1 MRVFL
6 TGATGYI
13 GSNVARALDGAGHE
27 VVALAHHE
35 AARKKLSASG
45 YDFVAGDLSDPA
57 GLAEAARGADAVI
70 HAANTGGEDAARLD
84 EAAVRAMA
92 GALEGSGKPFIYTSG
107 IWVLGVTGDEP
118 AAEQTPVDPIDLVAW
133 RGPLERWLVE
143 ASTRGVH
150 AIVIRPGVVYGQ
162 NGGIPGMMARG
173 ELPVVGDG
181 ENRWPVVH
189 IDDLARLYVAALEG
203 APAGSILHG
212 IGGVVRQRDIGERL
226 GADYMPVDEALDA
239 MGDFAG
245 ALALDQNIAA
255 RHTSELLGWEPREP
269 GILDLPRRAV

>member
-13 GSNVARALDGAGHE
+13 GSHVARALDGADHE
-27 VVALAHHE
+27 VAALAHHDE
-35 AARKKLSASG
+35 AREKLSASG
-45 YDFVAGDLSDPA
+45 YEIVDGDLTDPA

-70 HAANTGGEDAARLD
+70 HAANTGGEDAARVD

-92 GALEGSGKPFIYTSG
+92 GALEGSGKPFVYTSG
-107 IWVLGVTGDEP
+107 IWVLGATGDEP
-118 AAEQTPVDPIDLVAW
+118 ATEQTPVDPIDLVAW

-143 ASTRGVH
+143 ASTRGVRT
-150 AIVIRPGVVYGQ
+150 IVIRPGVVYGR
-162 NGGIPGMMARG
+162 NGGIPAMMARG

-189 IDDLARLYVAALEG
+189 VDDLARLYVAALAN

-212 IGGVVRQRDIGERL
+212 IGEVVRQRDVGERL
-226 GADYMPVDEALDA
+226 EADFVSLDDAIDA
-239 MGDFAG
+239 MGAFAG

-255 RHTSELLGWEPREP
+255 RQTNELLGWEPLEP
-269 GILDLPRRAV
+269 SILEVPRRAL